1 MAEERDLVHLNR
13 LKCFNDAVFAIV
25 STILILPIRRL
36 EVDSDND
43 LKTEFEDRWVQLV
56 VYFIAF
62 LVICSVWESHVHRFK
77 VLAHVDDVLIWL
89 NLTSLMFT
97 SFLPFA
103 CALEGKYPKE
113 YLPIVL
119 ICGDMLVLEML
130 EVIMILYSFR
140 QEDLLKEELQE
151 LPEEQL
157 KERRDYMLAKKLLNP
172 LLYVLAASLSNTN
185 SITSWVLISIV
196 IITPCIHRFIGILF
210 RKCKA
215 IRMAGADFDIVFG
228 NYIDTERVEC
238 FSDGVFSIV
247 ATLLVLDITTENF
260 PKEEDV
266 RRDGIDKT
274 VLNMWPKFLVY
285 IATFIII
292 AFLWFVHHS
301 LFHCI
306 RKMNQIMLV
315 ANNICLAFIG
325 VFPFIVATFN
335 KFVDNPKHLNAD
347 TKLAVRCGSVAIFTA
362 SFAQAV
368 VFVVALWRGT
378 SHLEPKVNPAMSKTS
393 HCYLVLK
400 LSIIPLISL
409 LVYYTTFADYSA
421 TYIAFHA
428 AVFITPF
435 LFLALKIVFGRRE
448 IGVMRHDIVI
458 DPDPDTWIPPPHR
471 SRLRVQKK
479 DIGETNMS
487 ETLAV

>member
-36 EVDSDND
+36 EQDSDND
-43 LKTEFEDRWVQLV
+43 LKTELEDRYAQLV

-77 VLAHVDDVLIWL
+77 ILAHVDDVLIWL

-103 CALEGKYPKE
+103 CALEGKYPKK

-119 ICGDMLVLEML
+119 ICGDMLVLEIL

-157 KERRDYMLAKKLLNP
+157 RERRDYMVVKKLINP
-172 LLYVLAASLSNTN
+172 LLYILAACFSNTN
-185 SITSWVLISIV
+185 AITSWVLISIV
-196 IITPCIHRFIGILF
+196 IISPCIHRLIGVMF

-215 IRMAGADFDIVFG
+215 IRMAGADFDLMFG
-228 NYIDTERVEC
+228 NYINTERVEC

-266 RRDGIDKT
+266 TRDGIDKT

-285 IATFIII
+285 VATFIII

-301 LFHCI
+301 MFHCI

-315 ANNICLAFIG
+315 TNNISLAFIG
-325 VFPFIVATFN
+325 FFPFIVATLN
-335 KFVDNPKHLNAD
+335 RYVDKPNHLTAD
-347 TKLAVRCGSVAIFTA
+347 TKLAVQIGSVAIFTA
-362 SFAQAV
+362 SLAQAV
-368 VFVVALWRGT
+368 VFVIALWKGP
-378 SHLEPKVNPAMSKTS
+378 SHLEPKANPSISRSS
-393 HCYLVLK
+393 HCYLALK
-400 LSIIPLISL
+400 LTIIPLISL
-409 LVYYTTFADYSA
+409 VVYYTTFADYSA
-421 TYIAFHA
+421 IYIAFNA

-435 LFLALKIVFGRRE
+435 LFLALKIIFGRRE
-448 IGVMRHDIVI
+448 IGVMRQDIVI
-458 DPDPDTWIPPPHR
+458 DTNCDTWVPPPHR

-479 DIGETNMS
+479 GIGDTS
-487 ETLAV
+487 LSDSLAF